1 MLTESCVVFFSP
13 SRAVL
18 SAILREEYLTSLVL
32 TAEDNFF
39 KFSQSRRRDSRS
51 QAENVREFSSCA
63 RIRLLDCSRNAGD
76 NARE

>member
-18 SAILREEYLTSLVL
+18 SAILRYF
-32 TAEDNFF
+32 A
-39 KFSQSRRRDSRS
+39 RRQRDSRS

-63 RIRLLDCSRNAGD
+63 RIRLLDCYRNAGD
-76 NARE
+76 NAREWLAWR